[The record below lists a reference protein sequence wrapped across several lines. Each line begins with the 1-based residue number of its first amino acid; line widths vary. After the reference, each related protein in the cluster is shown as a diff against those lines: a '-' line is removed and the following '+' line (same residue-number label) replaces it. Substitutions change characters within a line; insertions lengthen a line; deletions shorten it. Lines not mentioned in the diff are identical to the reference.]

1 MVELNLSGIGAET
14 LPDDIARSLP
24 KLQTLV
30 LDNCE
35 KLSSLPVSLGSLKA
49 LEHVS
54 VSGCTALVHP
64 PKSQQANPNLTARF
78 LREINANSAMWR
90 RLKVKLLLGIDEG
103 TIMSCNA
110 RRRLCFWAT
119 AAAARR
125 RCCAHWRR
133 SRCSLISSPL
143 EASLWTRSL
152 KT

>member
-1 MVELNLSGIGAET
+1 MQLNLSGIGADS
-14 LPDDIARSLP
+14 LPDDIAHSLSQ
-24 KLQTLV
+24 LRTLI
-30 LDNCE
+30 LDDCE
-35 KLSSLPVSLGSLKA
+35 NLRFLPVSLGSLKA
-49 LEHVS
+49 LEQVS
-54 VSGCTALVHP
+54 VNGCTALVHP
-64 PKSQQANPNLTARF
+64 PKSQRANALKTAQY

-133 SRCSLISSPL
+133 SRCSLTSSPL

>member
-1 MVELNLSGIGAET
+1 VELNLNGIGADS
-14 LPDDIARSLP
+14 LPDDIAHSLSQ
-24 KLQTLV
+24 LRTLN
-30 LDNCE
+30 LGNC
-35 KLSSLPVSLGSLKA
+35 KNLRFLPVSLGSLKA

-54 VSGCTALVHP
+54 VMGCTALVHP
-64 PKSQQANPNLTARF
+64 PKSQRANSSKTAQY

-133 SRCSLISSPL
+133 SRCSLTSSPL
-143 EASLWTRSL
+143 EASLSTRSL